1 MTPGPAGATR
11 INTAVR
17 YFSTIMHYVSI
28 DMVVGYRQRTRIIVY
43 ARLAPVTRC
52 GSAPASAPRPRPRRP
67 HTPRRQRAL
76 ADPRDTSARTAR
88 VRAAA
93 WGLRVRPARGAAPAP
108 PCAPVC
114 PLAVDKCYTAWYFG
128 VQFVGLTLL
137 LKQRCCLASVRNR
150 AYLVAVGCR
159 MGWFGC
165 RQAGAAKRS

>member
-28 DMVVGYRQRTRIIVY
+28 DMVVGYRQRTANYRIRE
-43 ARLAPVTRC
+43 ARPQPDADRL
-52 GSAPASAPRPRPRRP
+52 RPPRRARARAAP
-67 HTPRRQRAL
+67 TRPVDSEHSRTRVIHPPAQRACAL
-76 ADPRDTSARTAR
+76 
-88 VRAAA
+88 
-93 WGLRVRPARGAAPAP
+93 RPACKACAAPAP